1 MNKLSLTAMLVL
13 VAASLSVNA
22 QEAEAKAPATPPQF
36 PPRPRIANP
45 DAIKEFDKD
54 GDGKLNDEERK
65 AMMEARRA
73 QFEKVRAEREK
84 EFDKDGDGK
93 LNEAEHKAMMEAR
106 AKRMGERE
114 GGKREGARPPAEGG
128 KRPER
133 PQRPQRQEAAK

>member
-93 LNEAEHKAMMEAR
+93 LNDEERKAMMEAIR
-106 AKRMGERE
+106 QRNPNAGAMMDEMIKKFDNDGD
-114 GGKREGARPPAEGG
+114 GKLN
-128 KRPER
+128 
-133 PQRPQRQEAAK
+133 